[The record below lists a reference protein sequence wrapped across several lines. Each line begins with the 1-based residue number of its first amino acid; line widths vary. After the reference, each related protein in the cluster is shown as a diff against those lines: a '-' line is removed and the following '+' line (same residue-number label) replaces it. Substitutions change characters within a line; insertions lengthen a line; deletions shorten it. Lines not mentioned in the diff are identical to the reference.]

1 MEVTN
6 HLVFKIVLMDMVIH
20 LDAAMNEDEK
30 PIMWMDL
37 ETNHSATSLMAEYS
51 LEEFPLKTLLNIPSK
66 TSVYVL
72 VTRINETN
80 NLALDLN
87 GIHYQ

>member
-6 HLVFKIVLMDMVIH
+6 HLVFKIVLMDMVIR

-51 LEEFPLKTLLNIPSK
+51 LKEFPLKTLLNIVKPLFMSW
-66 TSVYVL
+66 
-72 VTRINETN
+72 
-80 NLALDLN
+80 
-87 GIHYQ
+87 

>member
-6 HLVFKIVLMDMVIH
+6 HLVSNIVLMDMVIH

-51 LEEFPLKTLLNIPSK
+51 LKEFRILLPTSRHLIRTLQ
-66 TSVYVL
+66 
-72 VTRINETN
+72 E
-80 NLALDLN
+80 NLYHQDHGEQAF
-87 GIHYQ
+87 

>member
-6 HLVFKIVLMDMVIH
+6 HLVLKIVLMDKVIH

-37 ETNHSATSLMAEYS
+37 ETNHSATSLMAEY
-51 LEEFPLKTLLNIPSK
+51 
-66 TSVYVL
+66 
-72 VTRINETN
+72 
-80 NLALDLN
+80 
-87 GIHYQ
+87 

>member
-37 ETNHSATSLMAEYS
+37 ETNHSGTTSLMTEYS
-51 LEEFPLKTLLNIPSK
+51 LNQDI
-66 TSVYVL
+66 
-72 VTRINETN
+72 
-80 NLALDLN
+80 
-87 GIHYQ
+87 

>member
-37 ETNHSATSLMAEYS
+37 ETNHSGTTSLMTEYS
-51 LEEFPLKTLLNIPSK
+51 LNQDIWF
-66 TSVYVL
+66 V
-72 VTRINETN
+72 
-80 NLALDLN
+80 
-87 GIHYQ
+87 H